1 MALRTLVETLFA
13 GTRPRT
19 LENVQPGTG
28 PLAVS
33 SNVGQKVRGPGWV
46 PALAPDEG
54 TQGQRQLIAGVL
66 GVGGGATVGLLAGP
80 KLGMGKGLG
89 ALVGGGA
96 GLLAA
101 LLVVRWT

>member
-13 GTRPRT
+13 DPKRRT
-19 LENVQPGTG
+19 LEIVQPGTG

-33 SNVGQKVRGPGWV
+33 SNVGRMYR
-46 PALAPDEG
+46 APEG
-54 TQGQRQLIAGVL
+54 VQSVGTDLGLQGQRQLIAGVL
-66 GVGGGATVGLLAGP
+66 GAGGGATVGLLAGP